1 MRLFKLVAEGTLLAL
16 CFNLP
21 AFGASRCDEA
31 AQNRWLT
38 SCAWAL
44 YDVRRAETPYPT
56 DPAELNTDALF
67 KAQSSLSDEF
77 VDSCDRLLAEL
88 DRVPQEHGTSLRASL
103 RFHGWLPPDDPCT
116 RDAHLR
122 WLRACEGDALAL
134 PGLTRAELLNN
145 FSEDGGLSTYEDRTY
160 FHRRCGYLKVDVH
173 FSLTHEQAESPDDAV
188 ESASP
193 YVGCFVFD

>member
-16 CFNLP
+16 CFSLP

-31 AQNRWLT
+31 QNRWFT

-44 YDVRRAETPYPT
+44 DDVRRVETPYPT
-56 DPAELNTDALF
+56 DPAERTDVLF
-67 KAQSSLSDEF
+67 KAQSNLSDEF
-77 VDSCDRLLAEL
+77 VDSCYRLSAEL
-88 DRVPQEHGTSLRASL
+88 DRVPQEHGTSLRTSFQ
-103 RFHGWLPPDDPCT
+103 FHGWPPPDDPCT

-134 PGLTRAELLNN
+134 PGLTRAELLKN
-145 FSEDGGLSTYEDRTY
+145 FIEDGGLSTYEDRTY
-160 FHRRCGYLKVDVH
+160 FHRRCVYLKVDVH

-188 ESASP
+188 KSASP
-193 YVGCFVFD
+193 YVGCIVFD

>member
-1 MRLFKLVAEGTLLAL
+1 MRLFKLVAGTLLAL
-16 CFNLP
+16 CFSLP

-44 YDVRRAETPYPT
+44 DGVRRAETPYPT

-67 KAQSSLSDEF
+67 KAQANFSDEF
-77 VDSCDRLLAEL
+77 VDSCYRLSAEP
-88 DRVPQEHGTSLRASL
+88 DRVPQEYGTSLRL
-103 RFHGWLPPDDPCT
+103 LGWPPPGDPCT

-145 FSEDGGLSTYEDRTY
+145 FIEDGGLSTYEDRTY
-160 FHRRCGYLKVDVH
+160 IHRRCGYLKVEVH

-193 YVGCFVFD
+193 YVGCAIFD